1 MKTDRIQNEV
11 QHGEKI
17 ANNAINIWGWGTR
30 AGKARADRR
39 ASYFIQFGDII
50 AGKKVLELG
59 CGTGEFTKRIAQT
72 GADITAVD
80 ISSDL
85 LEIARETIS
94 NVNARFHIQNVE
106 KLDFEDGSFDV
117 VIGSSILHHLNLNPA
132 LKEVY
137 RVLRRGGRVVF
148 TEPNMLNP
156 QIWLERNIPFIRK
169 AMNNSPDETA
179 FVRWALEKRLINTGF
194 TNVSIRPFDFL
205 HPFTPSM
212 LIPFISNIGNLV
224 ESIPLTREIAGSLLI
239 YALKEQ

>member
-1 MKTDRIQNEV
+1 MEIDRIYNEV
-11 QHGEKI
+11 QHGKKI
-17 ANNAINIWGWGTR
+17 ANNAANIWGWGTP

-39 ASYFIQFGDII
+39 ASYFIQIGDIT
-50 AGKKVLELG
+50 AGKKVLEIG

-80 ISSDL
+80 ISPDL
-85 LEIARETIS
+85 LEVARSGVTNI
-94 NVNARFHIQNVE
+94 NVRFYVQNVE

-132 LKEVY
+132 IKEVY

-169 AMNNSPDETA
+169 STNTSPDETA
-179 FVRWALEKRLINTGF
+179 FIRWGLKKRLISVGLQ
-194 TNVSIRPFDFL
+194 NVSIRPFDFL
-205 HPFTPSM
+205 HPFTPDI

-224 ESIPLTREIAGSLLI
+224 EKISLVREIAGSVLI
-239 YALKEQ
+239 CASKE